1 MQCSKVWKG
10 KHFQGLQQLMI
21 KQRLKMFRFSAFLLL
36 LVLNGSFI
44 GAQNFEKANHKIS
57 IDTTAI
63 ELEDYNSAVF
73 FDAALQAEFFDAA
86 PNDSIKNS
94 VNEDL
99 VNTVDSELNT
109 DSLKSRL
116 EHLDTKTP
124 FHISYNP
131 ALETIIRKNLE
142 QPKGLYERMMKLSQ
156 YYFPLFEEVFD
167 REGIPLEIKYLAI
180 VESGLKPKAKSR
192 VGATGLWQFMFT
204 TGKYYDLEVNS
215 YVDERSD
222 PVRSTIAAA
231 RYLKSL
237 YNVFKDWDLALAAY
251 NSGPGNVTKAIR
263 RSGGYTNYWNIRP
276 FLPRETA
283 GYLPAF
289 LATMYLFEYAEQH
302 GFNLPNHQNPITKTD
317 TIHVKSMI
325 SLKQVS
331 EVIDV
336 DLNTLTSL
344 NPSYKL
350 GIVPYVKDKHYSLR
364 LPLEAVGLFVS
375 NEDAIYTYA
384 KEAFDKREKPLPK
397 FFNLDTKIRYKI
409 KSGDYLG
416 KIANKFGVRVSQI
429 KQWNGLRSDQLRAGS
444 RLTIFTRN
452 PQQQSSQNPSKKRKK
467 SNNEVVYEVRQGD
480 SLWSISKKY
489 SGVSVENLQK
499 WNGISGNDL
508 KPGMKLIVS
517 KQNNP

>member
-1 MQCSKVWKG
+1 
-10 KHFQGLQQLMI
+10 MI
-21 KQRLKMFRFSAFLLL
+21 RFSCFLLFL
-36 LVLNGSFI
+36 TVNSFFS
-44 GAQNFEKANHKIS
+44 GAQNSEKANQKIS

-63 ELEDYNSAVF
+63 ELEDYNSAAL
-73 FDAALQAEFFDAA
+73 FDAALQAEFFDDLT
-86 PNDSIKNS
+86 NDSIKNNVS
-94 VNEDL
+94 EDFTNEGDIL
-99 VNTVDSELNT
+99 ELNT
-109 DSLKSRL
+109 DTLKLRL
-116 EHLDTKTP
+116 EYLDAKTP

-131 ALETIIRKNLE
+131 ALETIIRKNLK
-142 QPKGLYERMMKLSQ
+142 QRKDLYEWMMKLSQ

-180 VESGLKPKAKSR
+180 VESGLKPKAKSG

-204 TGKYYDLEVNS
+204 TGKYYNLEVNS

-302 GFNLPNHQNPITKTD
+302 GFDVPNHHHSITKTD
-317 TIHVKSMI
+317 TVHVKNTI

-331 EVIDV
+331 EVLDV

-350 GIVPYVKDKHYSLR
+350 GIVPYVKDKNYTLR

-375 NEDAIYTYA
+375 NEDAIYAYA
-384 KEAFDKREKPLPK
+384 KEAFDKREKPLPQ
-397 FFNLDTKIRYKI
+397 FFNLDTKIRYKV

-416 KIANKFGVRVSQI
+416 KIANKFGVRISQI
-429 KQWNGLRSDQLRAGS
+429 KQWNGMRSDQLKAGS

-452 PQQQSSQNPSKKRKK
+452 PQSQSSQNSSKNSKK
-467 SNNEVVYEVRQGD
+467 SSNEVVYEVREGD